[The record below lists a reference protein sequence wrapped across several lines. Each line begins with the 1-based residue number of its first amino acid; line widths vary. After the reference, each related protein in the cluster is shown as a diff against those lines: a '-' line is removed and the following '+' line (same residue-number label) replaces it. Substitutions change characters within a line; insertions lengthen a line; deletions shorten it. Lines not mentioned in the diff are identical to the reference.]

1 MKYELSSPSSI
12 LSGTQHT
19 VGQATGFLASLIEAP
34 FVWLER
40 VQDRRRLAELDDHL
54 LRDIGIS
61 RADAENVAARPF
73 WRA

>member
-1 MKYELSSPSSI
+1 MKYELSSPSTI
-12 LSGTQHT
+12 LIGTQHF
-19 VGQATGFLASLIEAP
+19 VGQATGFLASLVEAP

-61 RADAENVAARPF
+61 RAEAEHAAARPF
-73 WRA
+73 WQA

>member
-1 MKYELSSPSSI
+1 MKYELSSPSTI
-12 LSGTQHT
+12 LTGTQHS

-40 VQDRRRLAELDDHL
+40 VQDRRRMADLDDHL
-54 LRDIGIS
+54 LRDIGLS
-61 RADAENVAARPF
+61 RAEAERVAARPF